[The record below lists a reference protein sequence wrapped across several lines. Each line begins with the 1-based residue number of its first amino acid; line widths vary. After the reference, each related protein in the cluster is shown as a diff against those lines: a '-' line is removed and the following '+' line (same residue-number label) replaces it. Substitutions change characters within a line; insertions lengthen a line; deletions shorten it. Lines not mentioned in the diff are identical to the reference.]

1 MGGGYLK
8 LRDTNK
14 ENELISARTLKE
26 DRLVGVYIEDGDD
39 YTKIDQ
45 IPNSGYTFN
54 SEKSYCKIGDK
65 ELDMTIT
72 TDYWTMSPFYV
83 ESSTAHMFYVRSN
96 GSLRNIW
103 PDSELGV
110 RPVINLKADAT
121 IKSGNGTSSTPY
133 EV

>member
-1 MGGGYLK
+1 MAG
-8 LRDTNK
+8 
-14 ENELISARTLKE
+14 
-26 DRLVGVYIEDGDD
+26 GVYDEIN
-39 YTKIDQ
+39 T
-45 IPNSGYTFN
+45 
-54 SEKSYCKIGDK
+54 SYY
-65 ELDMTIT
+65 LNNN